1 MWDGEQSIL
10 CHVCL
15 LMMKDDE
22 SALTWTVCVLIWVV
36 WYLVLKS
43 LSPPLFFSGCKS
55 SFLNLH
61 FFKFQI
67 YRQVHLVFSESAV
80 SDSTT
85 KSTRNCLCCE
95 ATLKHGKWVMCL
107 DFVQENRLCQPY
119 ERNANITSCTFSF
132 YVHFFFI
139 VHARNW
145 KNMNNRK

>member
-43 LSPPLFFSGCKS
+43 LSPPFFLAVRAVFWICI
-55 SFLNLH
+55 

>member
-1 MWDGEQSIL
+1 M
-10 CHVCL
+10 
-15 LMMKDDE
+15 
-22 SALTWTVCVLIWVV
+22 
-36 WYLVLKS
+36 
-43 LSPPLFFSGCKS
+43 
-55 SFLNLH
+55 NLH

-107 DFVQENRLCQPY
+107 DFVQENIDCVSLTKEMQISLPAPFLSMC
-119 ERNANITSCTFSF
+119 I
-132 YVHFFFI
+132 FFFI

>member
-1 MWDGEQSIL
+1 MWDGEESIL

-22 SALTWTVCVLIWVV
+22 SALTWTVCVIIWVV

-43 LSPPLFFSGCKS
+43 LSPLFCGCKS

-61 FFKFQI
+61 FFKFRI

-80 SDSTT
+80 SAQQKASIIVCVVKQHWNTESGWCVWTLCRRTDCVSLT
-85 KSTRNCLCCE
+85 KEMQISLP
-95 ATLKHGKWVMCL
+95 APFLSMCM
-107 DFVQENRLCQPY
+107 
-119 ERNANITSCTFSF
+119 
-132 YVHFFFI
+132 FFI
-139 VHARNW
+139 VHETGNW